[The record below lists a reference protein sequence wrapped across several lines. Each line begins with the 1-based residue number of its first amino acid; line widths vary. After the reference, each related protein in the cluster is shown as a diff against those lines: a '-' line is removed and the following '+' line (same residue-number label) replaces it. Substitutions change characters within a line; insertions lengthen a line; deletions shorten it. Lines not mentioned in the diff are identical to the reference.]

1 MSAPSRRRVGSS
13 SKVPLPA
20 TRFVAWDKKVRQMTA
35 KLPKTLSLFHTHNRW
50 VLLLALVPAALAPA
64 QAEEPSL
71 AETLAWM
78 DSTYNPH
85 ERSGGGFGHGREEI
99 FSEGKPFKRRFS
111 FFTHENCTITLSNQ
125 DDPTAPLYSDLY
137 TSAVYNF
144 NLRDIDPASI
154 KIYRYDAQAGGLSCD
169 VDSQH
174 MICDVAE
181 IEFETRNQTPLIK
194 ENLHI
199 VWPKLQGSEHEAHNN
214 KPTFVATFYVDNSEY
229 ADRFAKAFRHAVAL
243 CGGKASPF

>member
-1 MSAPSRRRVGSS
+1 
-13 SKVPLPA
+13 
-20 TRFVAWDKKVRQMTA
+20 
-35 KLPKTLSLFHTHNRW
+35 
-50 VLLLALVPAALAPA
+50 
-64 QAEEPSL
+64 
-71 AETLAWM
+71 
-78 DSTYNPH
+78 
-85 ERSGGGFGHGREEI
+85 
-99 FSEGKPFKRRFS
+99 
-111 FFTHENCTITLSNQ
+111 
-125 DDPTAPLYSDLY
+125 
-137 TSAVYNF
+137 
-144 NLRDIDPASI
+144 
-154 KIYRYDAQAGGLSCD
+154 
-169 VDSQH
+169 